1 MEFIR
6 RNAIALLALFF
17 ALTGTGI
24 AASRYVITSTSQIKP
39 SVLAKIRSYPGPRG
53 ATGVLGAEGRE
64 GREGR
69 AGQSGPEGK
78 VGREGTSATP
88 LWARVS
94 SQGVFVTG
102 SGVVSVHPRPVGG
115 YEVEFDRNVGA
126 CAYEATIGSA
136 AVSAENTE
144 LERNGAGEILVEPLE
159 YKVDAVYVETLSREG
174 KAEDK
179 PFHLAVF
186 C

>member
-39 SVLAKIRSYPGPRG
+39 SVLAKIRSYPEPRG
-53 ATGVLGAEGRE
+53 ATGSAGAEGRE

-69 AGQSGPEGK
+69 PGQGGPEGK
-78 VGREGTSATP
+78 AGTPGASATP

-94 SQGVFVTG
+94 SQGDLVTG
-102 SGVVSVHPRPVGG
+102 SGVVSVHFRPTAG
-115 YEVEFDRNVGA
+115 YEVEFDRSVGA

-136 AVSAENTE
+136 AVSPENTVVE
-144 LERNGAGEILVEPLE
+144 GNGAGEILVEPLKG
-159 YKVDAVYVETLSREG
+159 KVDSVSVETLDREG
-174 KAEDK
+174 VAEKK